1 MQPNTGQFQ
10 SPDNSVAI
18 VKDTV
23 SKTTGK
29 SHCLKQR
36 KELTFYRGMT
46 KVDYDGLWEEC
57 PNLISPV
64 QSKVGRK
71 EYRTYDL
78 A

>member
-10 SPDNSVAI
+10 SPDNPVAI
-18 VKDTV
+18 VKDIV
-23 SKTTGK
+23 SETTGK

-36 KELTFYRGMT
+36 KELN
-46 KVDYDGLWEEC
+46 DGLWEEC

-64 QSKVGRK
+64 QSKVRRK
-71 EYRTYDL
+71 EYRNYDL